1 MPSQA
6 FEVDE
11 TVVNRLQ
18 QELNTIN
25 TQYAES
31 VTDLSQQMAQIIN
44 TSHQQTS
51 IFERQISKWCD
62 AVDDTS
68 RQAQNLA
75 SIKNEIDD
83 AYLPQGGDQV
93 DDELDKT
100 LKLIS
105 SLKRRAHHVLRLFQQ
120 SK

>member
-25 TQYAES
+25 TQFAGS
-31 VTDLSQQMAQIIN
+31 VSDLSQQMAQIIN
-44 TSHQQTS
+44 TSHQQTL
-51 IFERQISKWCD
+51 IFDRSVNKWCD

-75 SIKNEIDD
+75 STKKEIDD
-83 AYLPQGGDQV
+83 AYLSEGGDQV

-105 SLKRRAHHVLRLFQQ
+105 GLKRRAQHVLRLFQQ